1 MQPTPGKKR
10 PKLVAALI
18 ETFGFSPWL
27 ASIVALFLVLLAGAA
42 LVWLWLSA
50 PPRTVTLLT
59 GPPGTSF
66 DRYAH
71 FVEGANREAKTY
83 DTLLA
88 DRGIVLNVVSTEGSA
103 ENLKRLIASESNNVV
118 AFVQGGLVGENPP
131 PGIVSLGS
139 VAYQPLW
146 VFYRSPT
153 RIALLSELAGKRIGI
168 GGKGTATNGLARTL
182 LQSNGIQ
189 GLPTTLVEDAAE
201 GASAALLAG
210 QLDAIFLMGEA
221 ASLQT
226 LRALLRA
233 PNVQLYHF
241 TQADAYVRRIPF
253 LSKIVLPQ
261 GAIDFGQ
268 NLPAQDVALVG
279 RTVELLARKQ
289 LNGALSDI
297 VLDTARAVH
306 ERAGL
311 LARRNEFP
319 TPLSGEYPI
328 SSDAQRYYKSGLGL
342 TYQLVG
348 SFWIASMIN
357 RVVVAIVPLALLI
370 IPAMR
375 LVPLAYR
382 WSVQLR
388 IYRYYR
394 PLLRLEDET
403 QPPLTPARARELLAQ
418 LEEIDRDVNKLRV
431 PASFA
436 FQFYALREHVD
447 FVRARLVAVAAA

>member
-1 MQPTPGKKR
+1 M
-10 PKLVAALI
+10 
-18 ETFGFSPWL
+18 
-27 ASIVALFLVLLAGAA
+27 
-42 LVWLWLSA
+42 
-50 PPRTVTLLT
+50 
-59 GPPGTSF
+59 
-66 DRYAH
+66 
-71 FVEGANREAKTY
+71 
-83 DTLLA
+83 
-88 DRGIVLNVVSTEGSA
+88 
-103 ENLKRLIASESNNVV
+103 
-118 AFVQGGLVGENPP
+118 
-131 PGIVSLGS
+131 
-139 VAYQPLW
+139 
-146 VFYRSPT
+146 
-153 RIALLSELAGKRIGI
+153 
-168 GGKGTATNGLARTL
+168 
-182 LQSNGIQ
+182 
-189 GLPTTLVEDAAE
+189 
-201 GASAALLAG
+201 
-210 QLDAIFLMGEA
+210 
-221 ASLQT
+221 
-226 LRALLRA
+226 
-233 PNVQLYHF
+233 
-241 TQADAYVRRIPF
+241 RRIPF
-253 LSKIVLPQ
+253 LSKIVIPQ

-279 RTVELLARKQ
+279 RTVELLARKAF
-289 LNGALSDI
+289 NGALSDI

-319 TPLSGEYPI
+319 APLTGEYPV

-342 TYQLVG
+342 TYELVG

-357 RVVVAIVPLALLI
+357 RVVVAIVPLALLT

-418 LEEIDRDVNKLRV
+418 LEEIERDVNKLRV

-447 FVRARLVAVAAA
+447 FVRARHVTVAAA